1 MTLGERAARIIT
13 AVSAEESAT
22 SSQALIDRGQLVS
35 AQLRSTGRLARE
47 ATELRETFEF
57 ERPRIDPKPLVKK
70 LKALERR
77 LAEKSVHAVD
87 RQDASNA
94 EEEAR
99 SFSKRLASWAG
110 SEWERHHAPATKAVK
125 AVDELDPQGRPETL
139 RQIRLAQQR
148 LVGILKHNPLS
159 QRAGLFASLDV
170 ENVVDASEAILERAR
185 LLDDLVA
192 ELRSQA
198 EELSPTVKGALKK
211 AASEDGLP
219 LSDVSPELL
228 AELTA
233 AGLADTLTVHS

>member
-1 MTLGERAARIIT
+1 MTLGERSARIIT
-13 AVSAEESAT
+13 AVSAEKSAA
-22 SSQALIDRGQLVS
+22 SSQDLIERGQLIS
-35 AQLRSTGRLARE
+35 AQLRSTRELALE
-47 ATELRETFEF
+47 AGELRRTFEYG
-57 ERPRIDPKPLVKK
+57 RPEVDPKPLAKK

-99 SFSKRLASWAG
+99 LFSKRLASWAG
-110 SEWERHHAPATKAVK
+110 GEWQRHHAPAITAVN

-139 RQIRLAQQR
+139 RQIRVAKQR

-159 QRAGLFASLDV
+159 QRVDLFASLDV
-170 ENVVDASEAILERAR
+170 ENVVDASAAILKRAQ
-185 LLDDLVA
+185 LLNDLVS

-198 EELSPTVKGALKK
+198 EELSPTVKAALKK
-211 AASEDGLP
+211 AATDEGLP
-219 LSDVSPELL
+219 LSGVSPELL

-233 AGLADTLTVHS
+233 AGLADTLSVHS